1 MQIRYYFTDDIAN
14 CPGQV
19 CRAVSVFTD
28 ESTVKVGDQILE
40 IGQNVA
46 TFYSNINGQVLSG
59 PEVDEL
65 DLHLGELA
73 HQFVAVKA
81 AEQATILMQVR
92 LRQA

>member
-1 MQIRYYFTDDIAN
+1 MQIRFYFTDDIAA
-14 CPGQV
+14 CPGQI

-28 ESTVKVGDQILE
+28 ESVVTMGDQVLE

-46 TFYSNINGQVLSG
+46 TFYSNIQGQVLSG
-59 PEVDEL
+59 PEMDEL
-65 DLHLGELA
+65 DDHLRELA

-81 AEQATILMQVR
+81 AEQATILLQVR